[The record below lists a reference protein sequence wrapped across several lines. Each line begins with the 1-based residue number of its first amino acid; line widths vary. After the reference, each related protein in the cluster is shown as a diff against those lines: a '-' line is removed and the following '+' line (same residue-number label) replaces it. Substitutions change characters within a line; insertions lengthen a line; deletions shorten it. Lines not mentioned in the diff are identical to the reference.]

1 MNNFFYNKKKEKYF
15 TTLVGQ
21 KKNYTKYIKIYE
33 KVLSEISAN
42 LSFELKINR
51 PPIFWRAVIGPYLQE
66 LLGKLYFLY
75 NVNEGLKIKNKNEY
89 VISDNDV
96 FNNTRDF
103 GNFISTDTGIK
114 YLNSKIIKSKNTKFK
129 KVIPN
134 KEKQSTRKLFFV
146 KLINKFLFILYF
158 CLKKSKK
165 KEIIIAGNF
174 LPSYKILAA
183 LFFFGKYKYYFFEN
197 RTINF
202 FEKSSLL
209 RNKIL
214 KLKDKSN
221 FSKILNIILIETFP
235 TMILENILTNISS
248 VEKFGKNKIFVSTNQ
263 FFSNDWFK
271 FNFVSKK
278 SKLIILQHGGRYN
291 QLKENITEVHEKK
304 ISSKFVSLGFDKK
317 NCFNYFGNDIRYR
330 KNKKFIFIEES
341 YREPFR
347 MGEGLPAGKESL
359 ILEAQSNNLAN
370 KIISKFMCDIKP
382 HPISKKNS
390 SSPFRGTQLEN
401 ILKNYNLA
409 IISSLYSTPF
419 LKLLHFNFPFVI
431 IFKSPQSKMSF
442 QKHVQTDIKILFKCG
457 ILHKSEKSL
466 LKFLKSNIKNIDK
479 WWLSNETQIARK
491 ILFQKYLICQSNI
504 VKQFETII

>member
-1 MNNFFYNKKKEKYF
+1 M
-15 TTLVGQ
+15 
-21 KKNYTKYIKIYE
+21 
-33 KVLSEISAN
+33 
-42 LSFELKINR
+42 
-51 PPIFWRAVIGPYLQE
+51 
-66 LLGKLYFLY
+66 
-75 NVNEGLKIKNKNEY
+75 
-89 VISDNDV
+89 
-96 FNNTRDF
+96 
-103 GNFISTDTGIK
+103 
-114 YLNSKIIKSKNTKFK
+114 
-129 KVIPN
+129 
-134 KEKQSTRKLFFV
+134 
-146 KLINKFLFILYF
+146 YF

-248 VEKFGKNKIFVSTNQ
+248 VEKFGKNKIFVSSNQ

-278 SKLIILQHGGRYN
+278 SKLIIIQHGGRYN

-317 NCFNYFGNDIRYR
+317 NCFNYFRNDIRYR
-330 KNKKFIFIEES
+330 KNKKFIFIEEN
-341 YREPFR
+341 YKEPFR

-390 SSPFRGTQLEN
+390 SSLFRGRQLEN

-409 IISSLYSTPF
+409 IITSLYGTPF
-419 LKLLHFNFPFVI
+419 FKLLHFNFPFVI
-431 IFKSPQSKMSF
+431 IFKSPQSKISF
-442 QKHVQTDIKILFKCG
+442 QKHVQTDIQILFKCG

-466 LKFLKSNIKNIDK
+466 LSFLKSNVKNIDK